1 MEGLINTLCCCI
13 PQVMVAV
20 IPFLF
25 AFMRGLAN
33 PEKRKAIRKIAH
45 ASVNT
50 NDKRERSEIIQKIID
65 DELKDQRPRSG
76 KKSPGPVE
84 RLVAI
89 FIAGIML
96 FAFLKNPDSLGQFP
110 ENWLLLICV
119 FTFIGF
125 LIWRGLALPPPNL
138 DILREIWAE
147 RFEEEVDLSDVE
159 VPPTDGW
166 TEEELLRRKEH

>member
-1 MEGLINTLCCCI
+1 MEGLINSLCCGI
-13 PQVMVAV
+13 PQVMFGV
-20 IPFLF
+20 IPLVV
-25 AFMRGLAN
+25 AFVRGLAN
-33 PEKRKAIRKIAH
+33 PEKRKALRKIAH

-50 NDKRERSEIIQKIID
+50 ADERERSEIIQKIVD
-65 DELKDQRPRSG
+65 DELKDQRPRSE

-84 RLVAI
+84 RLVDI
-89 FIAGIML
+89 FIAGIIS

-110 ENWLLLICV
+110 ENWLILICV
-119 FTFIGF
+119 FTFIGV
-125 LIWRGLALPPPNL
+125 LIWRGLALPPPSLN
-138 DILREIWAE
+138 ILREIWAE